1 VCPQT
6 EVTSAKC
13 HVWNM
18 VLGFLPLTVVCAFLC
33 SSRQAW
39 LGLAGWRALCGSQ
52 KPFALVQVASSR
64 SLLLKPDCE
73 LLRHASAAAAAPE
86 HSVLAGRA
94 HQGGRF

>member
-1 VCPQT
+1 MCPQT

-52 KPFALVQVASSR
+52 KPFAQVQVASSR
-64 SLLLKPDCE
+64 SPLLKTGCE
-73 LLRHASAAAAAPE
+73 LLRHAFAAAAAPE